1 MTDPSETTPRRS
13 NLAWAVVST
22 TAVLAILLLGAAV
35 GLLIK
40 IPGSDSSP
48 AAPGADSVEVGFSQ
62 DMAMHHLQAVQMAN
76 IARDRSADEKI
87 RSFAFDVSSTQLEQV
102 GRMKGWLMLWG
113 QPEQPMAGKHMAWMA
128 EDGGHGHGATGAAVP
143 SGNPMP
149 GMASSEELARLRSLS
164 GVEFDVYFLQLM
176 LRHHQGGTA
185 MVQYAVDHAGQHAV
199 RTLAE
204 SMLKSQ
210 SSESDLMRR
219 LISERGAEP
228 LAR

>member
-1 MTDPSETTPRRS
+1 MTDRSETTPRRS
-13 NLAWAVVST
+13 SSAWVVVSVAVVAT
-22 TAVLAILLLGAAV
+22 LLLGAAV

-40 IPGSDSSP
+40 LPGSDSAATP
-48 AAPGADSVEVGFSQ
+48 AADSVDVGFSQ

-76 IARDRSADEKI
+76 IARDRTADGNI

-113 QPEQPMAGKHMAWMA
+113 QPEQPLQGRHMAWMTA
-128 EDGGHGHGATGAAVP
+128 DGEHGHSATAAT
-143 SGNPMP
+143 SAGSPMP
-149 GMASSEELARLRSLS
+149 GMATSEELAELRSLS

-176 LRHHQGGTA
+176 LRHHRGGTS
-185 MVQYAVDHAGQHAV
+185 MVRYAVDHAGEHAV

-210 SSESDLMRR
+210 ASESEYMER
-219 LISERGAEP
+219 LIAERGAQP
-228 LAR
+228 LAK